1 MSQTQRL
8 TVVESRGFFPF
19 RKRRDPPQD
28 TVLIGQHVLRVAD
41 ACIDQL
47 RCLPEEYQIKAW
59 ELVQEVLTDAERK
72 LRDYAEGER

>member
-1 MSQTQRL
+1 MTQTQRL
-8 TVVESRGFFPF
+8 TLVESRGFFPF
-19 RKRRDPPQD
+19 RKRSPPPD
-28 TVLIGQHVLRVAD
+28 TVLVGQHVLRVAD

-72 LRDYAEGER
+72 LRAYAEGER